1 MARDLFVWE
10 VNTDVEVLATQS
22 INASAHIEFRQ
33 ALSDIQL
40 NQALTMASAGSL
52 IDPVKSLQCSL
63 FMRSRRNLKSTAAS
77 EPFWFTPKVQ
87 SWNLATVSS
96 LVMIKGTFR
105 SRFQIKDFCTNVVEL
120 LRYTQVP
127 VVWVLKTIDSRAEQ
141 DCSTI
146 DLLKHLVLQVLRLN
160 CAIQTDFALSRRLR
174 MFSTATTE
182 DDWFSLLGSVLEGLP
197 QVYFVID
204 IEMLSSSLPNITQD
218 FSWPLAFLGL
228 FQKMSD
234 RGLKTIVKAILF
246 SYGSPVFLQT
256 TRQDVRDLVV
266 PVGGVL
272 SSKRMLRRQV
282 PSVGLKSI
290 SIGRGRGRD
299 RGQRGRQFQ

>member
-1 MARDLFVWE
+1 M
-10 VNTDVEVLATQS
+10 NINVEVLANQS

-33 ALSDIQL
+33 GLSDIQL
-40 NQALTMASAGSL
+40 TQALTMVSAGSL

-63 FMRSRRNLKSTAAS
+63 FMRSRRNLKSAATS

-120 LRYTQVP
+120 LRDTQVP
-127 VVWVLKTIDSRAEQ
+127 VVWVLKTIDSRAGQ

-160 CAIQTDFALSRRLR
+160 CAIQTDFALSSRLR
-174 MFSTATTE
+174 MFSNATTE

-197 QVYFVID
+197 QVYFIID
-204 IEMLSSSLPNITQD
+204 IEVLNSSLPNITKN

-228 FQKMSD
+228 FQKISD

-246 SYGSPVFLQT
+246 SYGSSIFLQT

-272 SSKRMLRRQV
+272 SSRAQRRV
-282 PSVGLKSI
+282 PSVGLKRI
-290 SIGRGRGRD
+290 SVDRGQGRGRGRNHE
-299 RGQRGRQFQ
+299 QRGRQFQ